1 MPPRAIRKNLTCG
14 RAETIANKRTEG
26 HGLIQDNTPVIAPVS
41 TPAVSTIPIAT
52 TTSNN
57 TIKPLD
63 ISQLKFLKI
72 KPKQY
77 ISFD

>member
-14 RAETIANKRTEG
+14 RAETIANKKTEG
-26 HGLIQDNTPVIAPVS
+26 YGLIKDNTPVIAPV

-52 TTSNN
+52 KTSNN
-57 TIKPLD
+57 TIKPMD

-72 KPKQY
+72 KPKAY